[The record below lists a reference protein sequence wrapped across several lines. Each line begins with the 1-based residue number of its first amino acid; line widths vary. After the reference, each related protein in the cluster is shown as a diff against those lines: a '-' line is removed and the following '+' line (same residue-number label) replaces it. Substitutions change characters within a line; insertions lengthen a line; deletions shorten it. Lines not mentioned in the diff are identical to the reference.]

1 MSFSLTRRGLLHA
14 ALGGAAFLGLRSTS
28 GFAKTGSFT
37 IRSAPLAEGLTLF
50 EGAGGNVVTL
60 SGPDGVLM
68 VDGGL
73 AEASRQLQRAVADQT
88 GGSPVRLLFNTHWHW
103 DHTGSNESL
112 AAAGA
117 KILAHENTRLW
128 LGTEIISKWENRTYP
143 RRPEQALPTE
153 TFHYDSKRID
163 FGGRQIEYGYLM
175 QAHTDGDIY
184 VHFPDQ
190 NVIVAG
196 DVVATG
202 SYPILDY
209 STGGWLGG
217 MIDALKVL
225 IDKCDGETR
234 IVPGKGPPVTR
245 AALEAQR
252 EMCLTVYERIG
263 ESYYRGETWEELVA
277 SRPTREFDET
287 WGDPAVFLHTAYE
300 GAWGHITELRRP
312 RR

>member
-1 MSFSLTRRGLLHA
+1 MSFLLTRRGLLRA
-14 ALGGAAFLGLRSTS
+14 ALGGAAYLGLRSTP
-28 GFAKTGSFT
+28 GFAKSGAFT
-37 IRSAPLAEGLTLF
+37 IRPTPLAEGLTLF
-50 EGAGGNVVTL
+50 EGAGGNVVAL
-60 SGPDGVLM
+60 AGPDGVLM

-73 AEASRQLQRAVADQT
+73 AEATRQLQRAIADRT
-88 GGSPVRLLFNTHWHW
+88 GGSPVRVLFNTHWHW

-117 KILAHENTRLW
+117 KIVAHENTRLW
-128 LGTEIISKWENRTYP
+128 LGAEIISKWENRTYP
-143 RRPEQALPTE
+143 PRPKQALPTE

-163 FGGRQIEYGYLM
+163 FGGLQVEYGYLM

-184 VHFPDQ
+184 VHFPDH
-190 NVIVAG
+190 NLIVAG
-196 DVVATG
+196 DVVARG
-202 SYPILDY
+202 SYPVLDY

-217 MIDALKVL
+217 MIDALKLL
-225 IDKCDGETR
+225 IEKSDAQTR

-252 EMCLTVYERIG
+252 EMCLTVLERIG

-287 WGDPAVFLHTAYE
+287 WGDPGVFLHTAYE
-300 GAWGHITELRRP
+300 GAWGHITEVRRP